1 MSESKIE
8 LTERLRREGRW
19 AEASKFKD
27 ETVKKLREGGMKRSE
42 ANEQAWEEMA
52 QAFPPLP
59 PSADPPAGEQVSE
72 PSDGTAGPTF
82 LAAPLEDIDV
92 DALLERAGNNEPDL
106 IRDPGYPLD
115 STDHYQLWLALPP
128 TMVL

>member
-27 ETVKKLREGGMKRSE
+27 ETVKKLREGGMKRSD
-42 ANEQAWEEMA
+42 ANEKAWEEMA

-59 PSADPPAGEQVSE
+59 PSADPPVGEQAAE
-72 PSDGTAGPTF
+72 PSDGTAEPTF
-82 LAAPLEDIDV
+82 LAAPLADIDV
-92 DALLERAGNNEPDL
+92 DALWSG
-106 IRDPGYPLD
+106 PG
-115 STDHYQLWLALPP
+115 T
-128 TMVL
+128 TNRT